1 MSSSPLIPREKLSA
15 YQRWELHSFDLP
27 GEFDNGESTPAAAAR
42 ANDTTEAARHAAY
55 DAGRADGLREG
66 TARAAADAGQLQELL
81 ASAAQQ
87 SRRIGEK
94 LAEDLLGLSLAIARQ
109 MVHRTL
115 TVRPEVILPL
125 ITDALAEIST
135 ASAQP
140 TLTLHPADAAL
151 VRAHLPDSLTEG
163 NWQIVEDAAIARG
176 GCLVHTAASHVDATV
191 QGRWQHLL
199 NQLGMNDSWLD

>member
-27 GEFDNGESTPAAAAR
+27 GGFDQAESPSAPAAR
-42 ANDTTEAARHAAY
+42 ANDATEALRRAAY
-55 DAGRADGLREG
+55 DAGHADGQREVK
-66 TARAAADAGQLQELL
+66 AKAAAEAGQFQELL

-87 SRRIGEK
+87 NRSIGEH
-94 LAEDLLGLSLAIARQ
+94 LAEELLGLSLAIARQ
-109 MVHRTL
+109 MVRQTL

-125 ITDALAEIST
+125 IKNALAEIST
-135 ASAQP
+135 ASAHP

-151 VRAHLPDSLTEG
+151 VRAQLPDSLAEG

-199 NQLGMNDSWLD
+199 NQLGMNGSWLD

>member
-27 GEFDNGESTPAAAAR
+27 SEFDNSGSTPAAAAR
-42 ANDTTEAARHAAY
+42 ADDTAEAARRAAY
-55 DAGRADGLREG
+55 DAGHADGLREG
-66 TARAAADAGQLQELL
+66 TVRAAAEAERLQELL

-109 MVHRTL
+109 MVCRTL
-115 TVRPEVILPL
+115 TVRPEVVLPL

-135 ASAQP
+135 TSAQP

-151 VRAHLPDSLTEG
+151 VRTHLTDSLAEG
-163 NWQIVEDAAIARG
+163 HWLLVEDAAVARG
-176 GCLVHTAASHVDATV
+176 GCLVHTAASHIDATV

-199 NQLGMNDSWLD
+199 NQLGASDAWLE

>member
-27 GEFDNGESTPAAAAR
+27 GEFDNGGSAPAAAAR
-42 ANDTTEAARHAAY
+42 ADDTMEAARRAAY
-55 DAGRADGLREG
+55 DAGHADGLREG
-66 TARAAADAGQLQELL
+66 STGAAAEVGQLQELL

-109 MVHRTL
+109 MVRRTL
-115 TVRPEVILPL
+115 TVHPEVVLPL

-151 VRAHLPDSLTEG
+151 VRTHLSDSLAEG
-163 NWQIVEDAAIARG
+163 NWQLVEDAAVARG
-176 GCLVHTAASHVDATV
+176 GCLVQTAASHIDATV

-199 NQLGMNDSWLD
+199 NQLGVNDAWLE

>member
-27 GEFDNGESTPAAAAR
+27 GEFDNGRSAPAAAAR
-42 ANDTTEAARHAAY
+42 ADDTAEAARREAY
-55 DAGRADGLREG
+55 DAGHADGLRESA
-66 TARAAADAGQLQELL
+66 ARAAAEAGQLQELL
-81 ASAAQQ
+81 VSASQQ

-109 MVHRTL
+109 MVRQTL
-115 TVRPEVILPL
+115 AVRPEIVLPL

-135 ASAQP
+135 ASTQP

-151 VRAHLPDSLTEG
+151 VRARLSDSLTEG
-163 NWQIVEDAAIARG
+163 NWLLVEDATVARG
-176 GCLVHTAASHVDATV
+176 GCLVHTAASHIDATV

-199 NQLGMNDSWLD
+199 NQLGVNDPWLE

>member
-27 GEFDNGESTPAAAAR
+27 GAFANSENNPAAAAR
-42 ANDTTEAARHAAY
+42 EDDNTETARRAAY
-55 DAGRADGLREG
+55 DAGHADGLRTG
-66 TARAAADAGQLQELL
+66 SARAAADAKQLQELL
-81 ASAAQQ
+81 TSAAQQ

-109 MVHRTL
+109 MIRRTL
-115 TVRPEVILPL
+115 TVHPEVILPL

-135 ASAQP
+135 ASTQP

-151 VRAHLPDSLTEG
+151 VRSRLPDSLAEG

-199 NQLGMNDSWLD
+199 NQLGMNGSWLD